1 MGPSVPGASTT
12 MALWPKRSKNSSP
25 GSIVSTPI
33 RGTAAARAGNRQSSN
48 SSRYRQERS
57 GIGMHADH
65 ETVHAPGIGTADP
78 EVEAAQ
84 GQFLARFR
92 QVADGG
98 NHQAADGVVL
108 VVGEVGAELPVEIG
122 DRRQRIHHVLAIG
135 QGGDQAGA
143 VAVVVLVVYLADD
156 LLEHVLDGDQAGDAA
171 VFIDDDGHVV
181 ARQPELLE

>member
-1 MGPSVPGASTT
+1 
-12 MALWPKRSKNSSP
+12 
-25 GSIVSTPI
+25 
-33 RGTAAARAGNRQSSN
+33 
-48 SSRYRQERS
+48 
-57 GIGMHADH
+57 
-65 ETVHAPGIGTADP
+65 
-78 EVEAAQ
+78 
-84 GQFLARFR
+84 
-92 QVADGG
+92 GG

-181 ARQPELLE
+181 ARQPELLEQDVQALGLGNQHRRPQQFADAGRAAVGYQAAQQVLGQQD